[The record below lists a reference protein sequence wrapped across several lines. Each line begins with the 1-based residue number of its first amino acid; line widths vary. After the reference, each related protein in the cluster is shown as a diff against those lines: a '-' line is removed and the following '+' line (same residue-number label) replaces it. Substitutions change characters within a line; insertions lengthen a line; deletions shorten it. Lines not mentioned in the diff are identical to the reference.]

1 MAFVY
6 VFPIVVNDAVVG
18 LGLRFC
24 CDFGG
29 WGLRLWMVVA
39 VAVVVEVMAVV
50 GYAVIGAM
58 GCVGG
63 GGHWLCG
70 SVVACVVRIKNDK

>member
-1 MAFVY
+1 MCH
-6 VFPIVVNDAVVG
+6 
-18 LGLRFC
+18 GLRQREDEREKQGLC
-24 CDFGG
+24 RG
-29 WGLRLWMVVA
+29 WRP
-39 VAVVVEVMAVV
+39 VV

-70 SVVACVVRIKNDK
+70 SVVACVVRIK